1 MDFTGIFQ
9 GLSMNYA
16 TGKQTASFE
25 LNEDAREAFQDL
37 KGCEKL
43 TIQIKK
49 YRKKRSLDANAYY
62 WVLLSRL
69 AEGAGTSKPQAH
81 NLMLR
86 RYGQNDMASGGLSY
100 LVIPNT
106 PQAEKRIDEEEMFH
120 ARPTTEIKAG
130 KDGETYRTYILLAGS
145 STYDTKEMSELI
157 NGLVSECKEQGI
169 ETLPP
174 EELARMMAEYEENH
188 RKEDT

>member
-69 AEGAGTSKPQAH
+69 AEAAGTSKPQAH

>member
-1 MDFTGIFQ
+1 MEAKGTLKDVSMDWKTGRMR
-9 GLSMNYA
+9 L
-16 TGKQTASFE
+16 TFE
-25 LNEDAREAFQDL
+25 LESDVSSLIDKMKDKPLRITVKQWRE
-37 KGCEKL
+37 
-43 TIQIKK
+43 
-49 YRKKRSLDANAYY
+49 KRSLDANAYY

-69 AEGAGTSKPQAH
+69 AEAAGTSKPQAH

-130 KDGETYRTYILLAGS
+130 KDRETYRTYILLAGS